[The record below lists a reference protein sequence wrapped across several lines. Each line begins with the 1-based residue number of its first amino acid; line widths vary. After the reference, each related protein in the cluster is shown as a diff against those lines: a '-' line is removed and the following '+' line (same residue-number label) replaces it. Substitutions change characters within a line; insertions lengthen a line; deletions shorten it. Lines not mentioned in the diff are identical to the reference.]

1 MKSLNEK
8 IREANEECY
17 KKTLYEHPTEEV
29 IDILKEGFDIDKFKI
44 FLDKKLLFSGD
55 YVEFKELGSI
65 AYLFGHFS
73 YGLVID
79 FRYVDGY
86 AELYTY

>member
-8 IREANEECY
+8 IKEAIEKCHEQN
-17 KKTLYEHPTEEV
+17 LYEHTAEEV
-29 IDILKEGFDIDKFKI
+29 IEKLNESFGIDKFKI
-44 FLDKKLLFSGD
+44 FRDKELLFSGD

-65 AYLFGHFS
+65 AYMFGHFN